1 MNIMSLTDLIKEW
14 NKDAK
19 VDSTEPGNELLKN
32 PNLHA
37 KYAEQLALHS
47 LALKGARQRQN
58 VVYRIRS
65 DYYNGRMSREELEK
79 NGLPPFQFVLKGDV
93 KTYLDADPAL
103 QESEKKAFVHEEAI
117 TFLTSVIKAIN
128 NRSYDLRGYIDWVKY
143 IQGGR

>member
-1 MNIMSLTDLIKEW
+1 MNIMTLNDLMKEW
-14 NKDAK
+14 TADAK
-19 VDSTEPGNELLKN
+19 VDQTEPGNELLKN

-47 LALKGARQRQN
+47 LALKGSRQRYS
-58 VVYRIRS
+58 VVYRLRS
-65 DYYNGRMSREELEK
+65 DYYNGRMSREDLEK
-79 NGLPPFQFVLKGDV
+79 YALPPFQFVLKGDV

-103 QESEKKAFVHEEAI
+103 QELEKRAFVHEESI

-143 IQGGR
+143 IQGGK

>member
-1 MNIMSLTDLIKEW
+1 MNIMTLEQLIQDW
-14 NKDAK
+14 QTDAK
-19 VDSTEPGNELLKN
+19 IDQTEPGNELLKN
-32 PNLHA
+32 PNLHS
-37 KYAEQLALHS
+37 KYSEQLARHS
-47 LALKGARQRQN
+47 LALKGAKQRYSS
-58 VVYRIRS
+58 VYRIRS

-103 QESEKKAFVHEEAI
+103 HELEKKMFVHEEAI